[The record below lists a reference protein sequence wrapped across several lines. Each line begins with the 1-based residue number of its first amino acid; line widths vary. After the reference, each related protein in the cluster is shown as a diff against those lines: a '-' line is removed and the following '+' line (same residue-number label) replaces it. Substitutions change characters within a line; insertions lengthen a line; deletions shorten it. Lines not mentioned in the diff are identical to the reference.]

1 MTDTP
6 DTDPEAL
13 RRRLRDEDLTPSQ
26 SEAILA
32 ALRRLEREPV
42 PPPGFRGA
50 QPKTKRKL
58 PPVARKLKAGETPA
72 KGSRVPLEE
81 QRRKTLA
88 RQHAYQARLKREKGV
103 VQVCVFAPE
112 HRTNDIRLLARLLR
126 EDPDMEIDLGGSSE
140 QEPDI

>member
-1 MTDTP
+1 MTDTT
-6 DTDPEAL
+6 DTDTEAL
-13 RRRLRDEDLTPSQ
+13 RRRLREEDLTPSQ

-42 PPPGFRGA
+42 PPPGFHRV
-50 QPKTKRKL
+50 QPKPKTKRKL
-58 PPVARKLKAGETPA
+58 PPVDRKLKAGETPA

-88 RQHAYQARLKREKGV
+88 RQHAYQKRLKREKGV

-126 EDPDMEIDLGGSSE
+126 EDPDLEIDLGGGDS
-140 QEPDI
+140 